1 MTDPGTPRRKP
12 MHYRNPFGVRD
23 AGEFTIVGD
32 LALPGAV
39 LPARIV
45 VDRTGRRMVQKWV
58 PYQLGN
64 GNPGYFDLLDSEI
77 RAGTRLAQVFAG
89 THYPVELPRLIG
101 YDVDAR
107 EPFVLLDEYRG
118 QPATQ
123 HASRLTQ
130 HQRHRFQVSLL
141 RALLHTGAAGVVHG
155 AVSLV
160 TLRWDGDNLQLV
172 DFEQAARVGQPQLG
186 QSQRRHSTAS
196 SPSPEPTGR
205 AGAADPGDDI
215 WAAGVV
221 IHELTTGRH
230 TNGGRYNLSQDP
242 EALRYLLHDVLT
254 EQPAARPDAAA
265 LLGRLR
271 ADASVEITP
280 GVDAV
285 LSAGRQAFDEASA
298 RKRGWQPEA
307 PSVPLAEPAQVVKSE
322 ETLKMFLRVGLGVV
336 LVLVVGAAIILG
348 VVR

>member
-1 MTDPGTPRRKP
+1 MTDLGTPRRKP
-12 MHYRNPFGVRD
+12 VHYRNAFGVRD
-23 AGEFTIVGD
+23 TGEFTIVGD

-45 VDRTGRRMVQKWV
+45 VDRTGTRMVQKWV
-58 PYQLGN
+58 PHQMGK
-64 GNPGYFDLLDSEI
+64 GHPGYFELLDSEI

-89 THYPVELPRLIG
+89 SHYPVELPRLIG
-101 YDVDAR
+101 YDVDGR

-123 HASRLTQ
+123 HATRLTQ
-130 HQRHRFQVSLL
+130 HERHRFQVSLL
-141 RALLHTGAAGVVHG
+141 RALLHTGAAGIVHG
-155 AVSLV
+155 GVSLA
-160 TLRWDGDNLQLV
+160 TLRWDGDHLQLV
-172 DFEQAARVGQPQLG
+172 DFEQAAQVGQT
-186 QSQRRHSTAS
+186 QRGHSTAS
-196 SPSPEPTGR
+196 ARSP

-215 WAAGVV
+215 WAAGAV

-242 EALRYLLHDVLT
+242 EALRYLLHDVLA

-307 PSVPLAEPAQVVKSE
+307 PLPPLAEPAQFVKSE
-322 ETLKMFLRVGLGVV
+322 EALKMFLRVGLGVV